1 MATWSKMGTEMNADE
16 LSERVQQALNDYTP
30 RHLDHPEAASAAVL
44 LLITDRDGEPHV
56 VFTERTNDVEHHKGQ
71 MSFPGGAADDCDDS
85 LAATALRE
93 TYEEIGV
100 LPEHVRVVGRLDEML
115 TISNFRVTP
124 FVGLVD
130 GQSFDYPFV
139 LNEHEVATVVQV
151 PLSFLLEEQ
160 NMELEVRQHQGREVL
175 VPAFSY
181 NGHRIWGATARM
193 LHQFIELLR

>member
-1 MATWSKMGTEMNADE
+1 MATWSKMGTEMTADE
-16 LSERVQQALNDYTP
+16 LSERVQQALSDYTP

-56 VFTERTNDVEHHKGQ
+56 IFTERTDHVEHHKGQ
-71 MSFPGGAADDCDDS
+71 MSFPGGATDDCDES

-100 LPEHVRVVGRLDEML
+100 LPEHVRVVGQLDEML

-124 FVGLVD
+124 FVGLVAAP
-130 GQSFDYPFV
+130 SFDYPFV
-139 LNEHEVATVVQV
+139 LNDHEVASVVQV
-151 PLSFLLEEQ
+151 PLAFLLEEQ

-175 VPAFSY
+175 VPAFCY

>member
-1 MATWSKMGTEMNADE
+1 MATWSKMGTEMTADE
-16 LSERVQQALNDYTP
+16 LSERVQQALSDYTP

-56 VFTERTNDVEHHKGQ
+56 IFTERTNHVEHHKGQ

-100 LPEHVRVVGRLDEML
+100 LPEHVRLVGQLDEML

-124 FVGLVD
+124 FVGLVA
-130 GQSFDYPFV
+130 GPSFDYPFV
-139 LNEHEVATVVQV
+139 LNDHEVSTVVQV